1 MNISVLTLLFAGLAI
16 IGSVEAQV
24 NLDTLQLVQVLFRH
38 GERVPEYAYPT
49 DPYNSESQWKEGWGQ
64 LTEVGKKQEFE
75 LGRYLRSRY
84 QTYISDNFV
93 PNEIYTLSSDTDRTI
108 MSAELCLAGIFPTEN
123 GTEWNPD
130 LKWQPIPLHVI
141 PEVYDNILRCK
152 KKCPKFEEELRHELY
167 NSPEMK
173 QLNSDN
179 QQLFEYLSNNSGVA
193 ISNIDDIDRF
203 WATMMELLGLPLP
216 SWAVPVV
223 HTDNFQYMYNLSM
236 AIKSSTLELK
246 RLRTG
251 PLLDSINS
259 HFHERMSNA
268 SSKTKLYIYSAHDTT
283 IVNLLNSL
291 DIFDLQIPR
300 YSSIVMMEL
309 HKTLDT
315 NNYFIS
321 FSFRNDT
328 QREPYKLK
336 LPICEL
342 DCPYEEFTKFVEP
355 MIPQDWDAECQ
366 LEPAPSNTEVNPI
379 VHYFIAGGVGLLLL
393 GFAYFLLSKVLCKK
407 KSQDQ
412 EGYEK
417 F

>member
-1 MNISVLTLLFAGLAI
+1 M
-16 IGSVEAQV
+16 
-24 NLDTLQLVQVLFRH
+24 
-38 GERVPEYAYPT
+38 T
-49 DPYNSESQWKEGWGQ
+49 D
-64 LTEVGKKQEFE
+64 
-75 LGRYLRSRY
+75 
-84 QTYISDNFV
+84 
-93 PNEIYTLSSDTDRTI
+93 
-108 MSAELCLAGIFPTEN
+108 
-123 GTEWNPD
+123 
-130 LKWQPIPLHVI
+130 
-141 PEVYDNILRCK
+141 
-152 KKCPKFEEELRHELY
+152 
-167 NSPEMK
+167 
-173 QLNSDN
+173 
-179 QQLFEYLSNNSGVA
+179 
-193 ISNIDDIDRF
+193 
-203 WATMMELLGLPLP
+203 
-216 SWAVPVV
+216 
-223 HTDNFQYMYNLSM
+223 MYNLSM

-379 VHYFIAGGVGLLLL
+379 GMCLDP
-393 GFAYFLLSKVLCKK
+393 FLIRLTTYYPLVINILHVFVYHSSLFHCGRRGSATFRICIFSIIQSSLQEEKSRPRRIRKVLTTAK
-407 KSQDQ
+407 KSRKVRVD
-412 EGYEK
+412 
-417 F
+417 